1 MKEGENMRDFG
12 RQDYEPANSGIGLL
26 FSLLTRHSEICSA
39 QYSPDDTK
47 LGMSFLICKKVAGE
61 EVDALRNRMAH
72 SIVAIW
78 DILRMPS
85 DGKMELKVEELG
97 EYTRLTMLRDI
108 ASLTSEEIALIV
120 GIMEEFFETALLKDG
135 PDEDLYDSLPSDDA
149 INNMLI
155 DVKASSGEKDII
167 GYRDEGRIVVFD
179 KPLMMGK
186 GATAK

>member
-1 MKEGENMRDFG
+1 
-12 RQDYEPANSGIGLL
+12 
-26 FSLLTRHSEICSA
+26 
-39 QYSPDDTK
+39 
-47 LGMSFLICKKVAGE
+47 
-61 EVDALRNRMAH
+61 
-72 SIVAIW
+72 
-78 DILRMPS
+78 MPERE
-85 DGKMELKVEELG
+85 DGTEVEELG

>member
-1 MKEGENMRDFG
+1 MRDQN

-39 QYSPDDTK
+39 QYSPDDTR
-47 LGMSFLICKKVAGE
+47 LGMSFLICRKVAQDE
-61 EVDALRNRMAH
+61 IDALRNRMAY
-72 SIVAIW
+72 SIDAIW
-78 DILRMPS
+78 DILRMPA
-85 DGKMELKVEELG
+85 DGKIELKVEELG

-120 GIMEEFFETALLKDG
+120 GITEEFFETALLKDTQ
-135 PDEDLYDSLPSDDA
+135 DEDIADSLPSDDT

-155 DVKASSGEKDII
+155 DVKTSAGEKDII

-179 KPLMMGK
+179 KPLIAGK
-186 GATAK
+186 GAAVK